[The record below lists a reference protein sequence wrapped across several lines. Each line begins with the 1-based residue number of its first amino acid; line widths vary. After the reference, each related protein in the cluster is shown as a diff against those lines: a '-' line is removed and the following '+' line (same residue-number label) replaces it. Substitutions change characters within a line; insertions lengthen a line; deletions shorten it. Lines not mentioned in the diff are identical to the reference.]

1 MTELVEHRQLFIGG
15 EWVEPLGTEVI
26 EVVSPHT
33 EQVIGRVPHASEA
46 DVDRAVAVARQAFDD
61 GPWPRMPLDER
72 IEVITRIKDAFAV
85 RYEEIARVVSSQNG
99 TPYTS
104 SVMVQALAAMM
115 VWEAAIT
122 TARAFPYEE
131 RRDGALGKLLVRREP
146 VGVVAAVVPWNVPQF
161 TAAAKLAP
169 ALLAGC
175 PAILK
180 VSPETPLD
188 AYVLAGIVSEA
199 GLPQGVLSIL
209 PADRE
214 VSEYLVG
221 HPGVD
226 KVSFT
231 GSVAAG
237 KRVMEVAARNLTRVT
252 LELGGKSAAII
263 LPDADLESTV
273 AGIVPFAWMING
285 QACVAQTR
293 ILVPRSRYDE
303 ISEAFAAAAGALK
316 VGDPLDP
323 ATEVGP
329 LVARRQQQRS
339 LDYIRIGQ
347 EEGAKILTGGGRPAG
362 LDSGW
367 YVEPTLFGD
376 VDNSMRVA
384 REEIFGPV
392 ICLLPYG
399 DEAEAVKIANDSEYG
414 LSGSVWTADVEHG
427 IEIARQVRTG
437 TYSVNTF
444 SLDMLGPFGGYKN
457 SGVGREFGPEGY
469 GEYFEHKM
477 IHLPAGYEPAAGEGS
492 NGGPLARGGR
502 PVGLH
507 RLRDVCEPR
516 PGRLHARLGP
526 PVPPVFAGH
535 RRRRE
540 GAGRGGGL
548 PGRGHRDHAA
558 RQRRGGFPARRIA
571 AAGACGD
578 RPGMSARSRRRG
590 RGESAYRA
598 SRARRDAA
606 DAA

>member
-1 MTELVEHRQLFIGG
+1 MTELVEQGQLFIGG
-15 EWVEPLGTEVI
+15 QWTDPLGTDVI

-33 EQVIGRVPHASEA
+33 EQVVGRVPHACEA
-46 DVDRAVAVARQAFDD
+46 DVDRAVAVARQAFDE
-61 GPWPRMPLDER
+61 GPWPRTTLDER

-85 RYEEIARVVSSQNG
+85 RYEEIARSVSSQNG

-104 SVMVQALAAMM
+104 SVMVQALSAMM
-115 VWEAAIT
+115 VWDAAIT
-122 TARAFPYEE
+122 TARSFVTEE
-131 RRDGALGKLLVRREP
+131 ERDGALGPLLVRREP
-146 VGVVAAVVPWNVPQF
+146 VGVVAAVIPWNVPQF

-180 VSPETPLD
+180 VSPEAPLD
-188 AYVLAGIVSEA
+188 SLLLADIVTGA
-199 GLPQGVLSIL
+199 GLPHGVLSIL

-237 KRVMEVAARNLTRVT
+237 KRVMEVASRNLTRVT

-316 VGDPLDP
+316 VGDPMDP

-362 LDSGW
+362 LERGW

-376 VDNSMRVA
+376 VGNSMRIA

-399 DEAEAVKIANDSEYG
+399 DEDEAVKIANDSDYG

-427 IEIARQVRTG
+427 IEIARRVRTG
-437 TYSVNTF
+437 TFSVNTF

-469 GEYFEHKM
+469 AEYFELKM
-477 IHLPAGYEPAAGEGS
+477 IHLPAGYEPSAGGS
-492 NGGPLARGGR
+492 EAR
-502 PVGLH
+502 
-507 RLRDVCEPR
+507 
-516 PGRLHARLGP
+516 
-526 PVPPVFAGH
+526 
-535 RRRRE
+535 
-540 GAGRGGGL
+540 
-548 PGRGHRDHAA
+548 
-558 RQRRGGFPARRIA
+558 
-571 AAGACGD
+571 
-578 RPGMSARSRRRG
+578 
-590 RGESAYRA
+590 
-598 SRARRDAA
+598 
-606 DAA
+606 

>member
-1 MTELVEHRQLFIGG
+1 MTELVEHQKLFIGG
-15 EWVEPLGTEVI
+15 KWADPHGRDVI

-33 EQVIGRVPHASEA
+33 EEVVGRVPHAAPA
-46 DVDRAVAVARQAFDD
+46 DVDRAVAAARRAFDD
-61 GPWPRMPLDER
+61 GPWPRMSLDER
-72 IEVITRIKDAFAV
+72 IEVVARIKDAFAV
-85 RYEEIARVVSSQNG
+85 RHEEIARVISAQNG

-104 SVMVQALAAMM
+104 SIMVQALAAMM
-115 VWEAAIT
+115 VWDAAIA
-122 TARAFPYEE
+122 TARDFPYEE
-131 RRDGALGKLLVRREP
+131 KRDGVLGKLLVRREP

-175 PAILK
+175 PVVLK

-188 AYVLAGIVSEA
+188 GYLLAGIAAEA
-199 GLPQGVLSIL
+199 GLPEGVLSVI

-237 KRVMEVAARNLTRVT
+237 KRVMEVCSRHLTRVT
-252 LELGGKSAAII
+252 LELGGKSAAVV
-263 LPDADLESTV
+263 LPDADAATAV
-273 AGIVPFAWMING
+273 QGIAPFAWMING

-303 ISEAFAAAAGALK
+303 FAEAFAAAASGLK

-323 ATEVGP
+323 ATELGP

-347 EEGAKILTGGGRPAG
+347 EEGAKILAGGGRPAG
-362 LDSGW
+362 LEKGW

-376 VDNSMRVA
+376 VGNSMRIA

-392 ICLLPYG
+392 ICLIPYG

-414 LSGSVWTADVEHG
+414 LSGSVWTADVERG
-427 IEIARQVRTG
+427 IDIARQVRTG

-457 SGVGREFGPEGY
+457 SGLGREFGPEGY

-477 IHLPAGYEPAAGEGS
+477 IHLPSAYTSAADAAGEG
-492 NGGPLARGGR
+492 
-502 PVGLH
+502 
-507 RLRDVCEPR
+507 
-516 PGRLHARLGP
+516 
-526 PVPPVFAGH
+526 
-535 RRRRE
+535 
-540 GAGRGGGL
+540 
-548 PGRGHRDHAA
+548 
-558 RQRRGGFPARRIA
+558 
-571 AAGACGD
+571 
-578 RPGMSARSRRRG
+578 
-590 RGESAYRA
+590 
-598 SRARRDAA
+598 
-606 DAA
+606 

>member
-1 MTELVEHRQLFIGG
+1 MTELVEHGKLFIGG
-15 EWVEPLGTEVI
+15 ELVDPLGKDVI
-26 EVVSPHT
+26 EVISPHT
-33 EQVIGRVPHASEA
+33 EEVIGRVPHAAPA
-46 DVDRAVAVARQAFDD
+46 DVDRAVAVARKAFEE
-61 GPWPRMPLDER
+61 GPWPRMSLEER
-72 IEVITRIKDAFAV
+72 IEVVTKIKDAFLV
-85 RYEEIARVVSSQNG
+85 RHEEIARTISSQNG

-104 SVMVQALAAMM
+104 SVMVQSLASMM
-115 VWEAAIT
+115 VWDAAIT
-122 TARAFPYEE
+122 TARNFTYEE
-131 RRDGALGKLLVRREP
+131 KRDGILGKILVRREP

-188 AYVLAGIVSEA
+188 GYLLAEICAEA
-199 GLPQGVLSIL
+199 GLPEGVLSVI

-214 VSEYLVG
+214 VSEYLVA

-237 KRVMEVAARNLTRVT
+237 KRVMEVCARNLTPVT

-263 LPDADLESTV
+263 LPDADVATAV
-273 AGIVPFAWMING
+273 AGIGPFAWMING

-303 ISEAFAAAAGALK
+303 FAEAFAAYAGNLK

-323 ATEVGP
+323 ATELGP
-329 LVARRQQQRS
+329 LVAKRQQQRS

-362 LDSGW
+362 LDKGW

-376 VDNSMRVA
+376 VDNSMRIA
-384 REEIFGPV
+384 QEEIFGPV
-392 ICLLPYG
+392 ICLIPYG
-399 DEAEAVKIANDSEYG
+399 DEAEALKIANDSEYG
-414 LSGSVWTADVEHG
+414 LSGSVWTADTEHG
-427 IEIARQVRTG
+427 IDIARQVRTG
-437 TYSVNTF
+437 TFSVNTF

-477 IHLPAGYEPAAGEGS
+477 IHLPNGYEG
-492 NGGPLARGGR
+492 
-502 PVGLH
+502 
-507 RLRDVCEPR
+507 
-516 PGRLHARLGP
+516 
-526 PVPPVFAGH
+526 
-535 RRRRE
+535 
-540 GAGRGGGL
+540 
-548 PGRGHRDHAA
+548 
-558 RQRRGGFPARRIA
+558 
-571 AAGACGD
+571 
-578 RPGMSARSRRRG
+578 
-590 RGESAYRA
+590 
-598 SRARRDAA
+598 
-606 DAA
+606 